1 MFASEEASFN
11 PESSYLRGNLKFL
24 LININLNAVTFISH
38 FSPPPHSLLCFI
50 IIFTENVRN
59 QYISDKQSN
68 M

>member
-38 FSPPPHSLLCFI
+38 FPHHSLLCFL